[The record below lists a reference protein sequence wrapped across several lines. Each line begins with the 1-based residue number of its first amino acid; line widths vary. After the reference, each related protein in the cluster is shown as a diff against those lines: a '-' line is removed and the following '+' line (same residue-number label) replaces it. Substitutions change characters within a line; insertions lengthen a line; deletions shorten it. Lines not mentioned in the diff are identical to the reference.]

1 MERIKMSKKPRLKN
15 PYLVCAWPGMG
26 EVAFKAA
33 QYLIDKLH
41 AEEFA
46 QILPQDF
53 FYFTTSIIQNGIL
66 NTPELPY
73 SKFYYWKNPA
83 TKRGARLPPACLAG
97 RDGQGSA
104 KDFGGK
110 AEGNDLIIF
119 ISNAQP
125 DLTKAQDY
133 CKCIIHIA
141 KSFNVKMIVSFAS
154 MPQPIDHSQNSN
166 VWFCATSQELNSDLK
181 KYNFNLLTEGQI
193 SGMNGLFL
201 GIAKKEEFRGFCL
214 LAEIP
219 LYTIQ
224 IENPKACYA
233 VLKAFSKILNIQ
245 IDFSALIE
253 QAQVIEDEI
262 NKLLDYL
269 KLDSTVAPIGEED
282 IEKIKKSL
290 SQLTKLPVSIKEKI
304 DQLFLTA
311 QKDISKAGELKVE
324 LDKWN
329 VYKEYED
336 RFLDLF
342 KKRKESSN

>member
-1 MERIKMSKKPRLKN
+1 MEKIKISKRPSLKKP
-15 PYLVCAWPGMG
+15 YLICAWPGMG

-33 QYLIDKLH
+33 QYLIDKLKA
-41 AEEFA
+41 AEFTE
-46 QILPQDF
+46 ILPQDF
-53 FYFTTSIIQNGIL
+53 FYFTASVIQSGVL
-66 NTPELPY
+66 STPELPY
-73 SKFYYWKNPA
+73 SKFYYWKN
-83 TKRGARLPPACLAG
+83 K
-97 RDGQGSA
+97 S
-104 KDFGGK
+104 GK
-110 AEGNDLIIF
+110 NDLIIF

-133 CKCIIHIA
+133 CMRIIQVA
-141 KSFNVKMIVSFAS
+141 KSFNTSMVVSFAS
-154 MPQPIDHSQNSN
+154 MPQAIDHSQSPN
-166 VWFCATSQELNSDLK
+166 VWFSATSAQLNSDLK

-201 GIAKKEEFRGFCL
+201 GMAKKEGLGGFCL
-214 LAEIP
+214 LGEIP

-224 IENPKACYA
+224 IENPKASYA
-233 VLKAFSKILNIQ
+233 VLNALTKILNIQ
-245 IDFSALIE
+245 IDFSGLLE
-253 QAQVIEDEI
+253 QAQVMEEEI

-269 KLDSTVAPIGEED
+269 KLDSTIGPIGEED

-290 SQLTKLPVSIKEKI
+290 SQLTKLPASIKDKI
-304 DQLFLTA
+304 DQLFLAA

-342 KKRKESSN
+342 KKRKDSSN

>member
-1 MERIKMSKKPRLKN
+1 MEKIKMIKKPRLKN

-53 FYFTTSIIQNGIL
+53 FYSTASIIQNGIL

-73 SKFYYWKNPA
+73 SKFYYWKN
-83 TKRGARLPPACLAG
+83 K
-97 RDGQGSA
+97 S
-104 KDFGGK
+104 GK
-110 AEGNDLIIF
+110 NDLIIF

-141 KSFNVKMIVSFAS
+141 KSLNVKMIVSFAS
-154 MPQPIDHSQNSN
+154 MPQPIDHSQDSN
-166 VWFCATSQELNSDLK
+166 IWFCATSKELSSDLK

-201 GIAKKEEFRGFCL
+201 GIAKKEAFPGFCL

-224 IENPKACYA
+224 IENPRASYS
-233 VLKAFSKILNIQ
+233 VLNAFTRILNIQ

-253 QAQVIEDEI
+253 QAKVIEDEI

-269 KLDSTVAPIGEED
+269 KVDSTVAPIGEED

-290 SQLTKLPVSIKEKI
+290 SQLTKLPASIKEKV
-304 DQLFLTA
+304 DQLFLAA

-342 KKRKESSN
+342 KKRKDSSN